1 MDASLDQPLTPG
13 QRAWLLK
20 LARDAAAAELGGP
33 RLDIQPPSDP
43 CFTRLGACFTTFKR
57 RDVAEPGRG
66 LRGCL
71 GTLRAE
77 EPLWKCV
84 ARIAADTVT
93 GDPRF
98 SGNPVTLAELP
109 ELKIDISVLHPLRE
123 LSDPLAFSLG
133 EDGIDVVGQG
143 IYDGRRG
150 VFLPQVATEHH
161 LTKEQFLTLC
171 CEEKAGMPGDAW
183 RDPAQC
189 KVLAFRAEVF
199 GED

>member
-1 MDASLDQPLTPG
+1 MDASLDRPLSPE
-13 QRAWLLK
+13 QRAWLLA
-20 LARDAAAAELGGP
+20 LARSSATGELGGP
-33 RLDIQPPSDP
+33 KTTIEPPADP
-43 CFTRLGACFTTFKR
+43 SLTRKGACFTTFKR
-57 RDVAEPGRG
+57 RDATEPGRG

-84 ARIAADTVT
+84 ARIAADTVS

-98 SGNPVTLAELP
+98 AGNPVTLGELP

-123 LSDPLAFSLG
+123 LSDPLAFNLG

-161 LTKEQFLTLC
+161 LTKEQLLTLC
-171 CEEKAGMPGDAW
+171 CEEKAGLPGDAW
-183 RDPAQC
+183 RDPAKC

-199 GED
+199 SEE